1 MPAQAAAHMP
11 LRFECLTLVRLA
23 FNIRVSQN
31 CETRRVPCPLTARKA
46 TTEGAKN
53 SRLLCKMPLI
63 ALKKTANG
71 KAKDRQQ
78 RCKRRPFALLLTAFR
93 ITRKRQRK
101 VTLT

>member
-46 TTEGAKN
+46 TIEGAKN

-63 ALKKTANG
+63 ALKNTANG

-78 RCKRRPFALLLTAFR
+78 RCKRRPFLLLTAFR